1 MMDKTMTELA
11 ILRNALLETEEKNR
25 LLIDLVKEFVV
36 ENQQLRDKV
45 RLREKIISQLYN
57 EIV

>member
-1 MMDKTMTELA
+1 MTELA